1 MEHVLDEFKLKLK
14 ATISGAYAYR
24 LVILSLCSNKF
35 LSIWQRRVLAESTIS
50 PFQVR
55 FNLLDFIF
63 DCGASAIIRDWDIL
77 TFF

>member
-14 ATISGAYAYR
+14 ATISGAYR